1 MFARWRDRDGAV
13 LSIANSK
20 GRSRVVT
27 STRRRSCGDAGSA
40 STEAPLD
47 PSGIHSRF
55 GIAGSL
61 AVLAAAA
68 AIGVLRRNT
77 LPSSRAAAAA
87 APHVIGGPQSRR
99 EPMVVQVARAKE
111 NGRGRHAATPL
122 HIPWKGWMDI
132 FWRTAKQASEDRL
145 LLIAAGV
152 VFYGLLAL
160 FPAITALVSCYGLFA
175 KPDTIEDH
183 LSFVATGMPAEAF
196 SIVKDQVARVVSKSG
211 AGLSIGF
218 AFGLLFALWS
228 ANGGVKAIIDALN
241 IVYEEDEK
249 RSFIRLNLVSLA
261 FTMGTITAVL
271 VAVGAVVVTPLVLTR
286 LGLAEM
292 TETIVRI
299 ARWPALMLGM
309 LLGLAVL
316 YRYGPSR
323 REAKWQWLSIG
334 AIFATLAWFAV
345 SAGLSYYFANF
356 ANYNATYGSLGAA
369 IGTMMWMWL
378 STIVVLVG
386 AELNSEIEHQTA
398 RDTTTGQ
405 EKPLGTRGATM
416 ADTVGAAQSG

>member
-1 MFARWRDRDGAV
+1 
-13 LSIANSK
+13 LS
-20 GRSRVVT
+20 
-27 STRRRSCGDAGSA
+27 
-40 STEAPLD
+40 E
-47 PSGIHSRF
+47 SGTLGRF

-61 AVLAAAA
+61 AVMATAA
-68 AIGVLRRNT
+68 AIGALRRSA
-77 LPSSRAAAAA
+77 SSPRRAAPSPPA
-87 APHVIGGPQSRR
+87 HHIIGGPQSRR
-99 EPMVVQVARAKE
+99 EPMVVQIARAKE
-111 NGRGRHAATPL
+111 NGRGRHAHTPL
-122 HIPWKGWMDI
+122 HIPWKGWKDI
-132 FWRTAKQASEDRL
+132 FWRAVKQASEDRL
-145 LLIAAGV
+145 LLISAGV

-160 FPAITALVSCYGLFA
+160 FPAITALVSSYGLFT
-175 KPDTIEDH
+175 KPDTIKDH
-183 LSFVATGMPAEAF
+183 LSFVASVMPAEAF
-196 SIVKDQVARVVSKSG
+196 SIIQDQVERVVSKSG
-211 AGLSIGF
+211 AGLSLGF
-218 AFGLLFALWS
+218 AFGLALALWS
-228 ANGGVKAIIDALN
+228 ANGGMKAMIDALN

-261 FTMGTITAVL
+261 FTMGAIAAML

-309 LLGLAVL
+309 LFGLAVL

-323 REAKWQWLSIG
+323 REAKWEWLSIG
-334 AIFATLAWFAV
+334 AIFATVAWFAV

-398 RDTTTGQ
+398 RDTTTGP
-405 EKPLGTRGATM
+405 EKPLGQRGATM
-416 ADTVGAAQSG
+416 ADTVGAAQSP